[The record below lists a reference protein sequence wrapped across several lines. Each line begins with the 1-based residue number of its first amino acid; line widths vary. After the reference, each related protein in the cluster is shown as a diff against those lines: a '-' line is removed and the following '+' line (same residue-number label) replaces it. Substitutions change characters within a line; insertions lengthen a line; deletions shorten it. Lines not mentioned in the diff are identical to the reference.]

1 VTQIYII
8 SGTSWTV
15 PSDWSNTNTIETI
28 GGGGGG
34 QTANVN
40 FSGSGGGGGG
50 YSKTSDLAGLSGTV
64 TIQVGSGGAA
74 GTTGGDTWFNG
85 ATLGGSSV
93 AAKGGQGAV
102 NGSGGGGGAAG
113 SGVNGVYT
121 GGAGGTSS
129 GNPYTGGG
137 GGGAAGPNGNGGA
150 GGGPNNVTTDG
161 AGGGGG
167 NGGGSD
173 GVSPND
179 TIFGGNGGN
188 GNGGTGGGAGDIGAG
203 ASDGTAGTGG
213 GGGGGKYLASYSGGN
228 GAAGSEFDG
237 THGSG
242 GGGGGGGGRDFGAS
256 TAAGNGGAGANYG
269 GGGGGGGYPES
280 GTAWG
285 AGGTGGNG
293 VIVITYTPA
302 ISATILA
309 ESRNAMEHQTVG
321 RIDAFDAVEFG
332 RSVPSDVGVPTER
345 RREIRCDG
353 EIPIEASC
361 AALRSSRVPLQWAGS
376 LAFHTDALM
385 PFEAA
390 AALHRDTLGFVEFAS
405 VTLGKVQFRLELLNV
420 RGSEALLAAEA
431 LTSGARISANGP
443 LCLEWID
450 PPSVLIVAPERLLR
464 SPGRVRI
471 LAAPSSIHPLRGH

>member
-8 SGTSWTV
+8 SGTSWTP

-50 YSKTSDLAGLSGTV
+50 YSKTSNLAGLSGTV
-64 TIQVGSGGAA
+64 TLQVGSGGAA
-74 GTTGGDTWFNG
+74 GSTGGDTWFNG

-93 AAKGGQGAV
+93 GAKGGQGAV
-102 NGSGGGGGAAG
+102 DGSGGGGGAAVA
-113 SGVNGVYT
+113 GVNGVHS
-121 GGAGGTSS
+121 GGAGGISS

-179 TIFGGNGGN
+179 TVLGGNGGD
-188 GNGGTGGGAGDIGAG
+188 GNGGTGGGAGDTGTG

-213 GGGGGKYLASYSGGN
+213 GGGGGKYFASYSGGN
-228 GAAGSEFDG
+228 GATGSEFDG
-237 THGSG
+237 GHGSG

-256 TAAGNGGAGANYG
+256 IAAGNGGAGANYG

-285 AGGTGGNG
+285 VGGPGGNG

-302 ISATILA
+302 TSATIVTVSL
-309 ESRNAMEHQTVG
+309 NALEHQTIG
-321 RIDAFDAVEFG
+321 RRDVVEAVEFG
-332 RSVPSDVGVPTER
+332 LSVPSDVAVPTEG
-345 RREIRCDG
+345 RREIRCDDG
-353 EIPIEASC
+353 TPIEASC
-361 AALRSSRVPLQWAGS
+361 AALRDSLIAFQWAGS
-376 LAFHTDALM
+376 LAFFTDALM

-390 AALHRDTLGFVEFAS
+390 AVSHCETLGLAEFAC
-405 VTLGKVQFRLELLNV
+405 VTLSNLQLRLELLIV
-420 RGSEALLAAEA
+420 PSSEALLPAES
-431 LTSGARISANGP
+431 LTNGARISADGLLGFEWVGP
-443 LCLEWID
+443 RSL
-450 PPSVLIVAPERLLR
+450 LIVAPQRLLR
-464 SPGRVRI
+464 SPGRIRV
-471 LAAPSSIHPLRGH
+471 LAGPGSIHPLRGD